1 MNSRQ
6 PERHWLAQNPGA
18 NSCARSFAFLSAL
31 CMVALGFGCGPKQQ
45 AEVPNVHATPVRTV
59 VIEPVSI
66 PDVSEYLASLK
77 SRHSLVLDPQVEGQ
91 VTNIFVKSGDRVTAG
106 TPLIQIDPLKQQAI
120 VGSQEAGRAAQL
132 ANVQFAQVQWERAKK
147 LYESG
152 VISKQDFEQT
162 KTNLDT
168 AQQQLNSLDAQ
179 VLQQQVELHY
189 YRVVAPANGIVG
201 DIPVRVGDR
210 VTTTTTLTTVDEP
223 GTLELYVNIPVER
236 SSDVKRGQTV
246 QLLDTAGNLM
256 SESRIDF
263 ISPEIDN
270 NTQSLL
276 VKAQVKNSSDTLRP
290 SQFVRARIIWRV
302 RDGLEVPVLAV
313 SRING
318 QFFVFVVD
326 GSGKSLVAHQKM
338 LRLGEMTGN
347 QYVALDG
354 IKAGDRVVVEGAQY
368 LVDGAPVSETTD
380 DSRRKPPS

>member
-1 MNSRQ
+1 MDIRHR
-6 PERHWLAQNPGA
+6 ERRWLAQHPGA
-18 NSCARSFAFLSAL
+18 DRCARSLAFLSAL
-31 CMVALGFGCGPKQQ
+31 CIVALSFACGPKQP
-45 AEVPNVHATPVRTV
+45 AENQDAPAIPVRTAV
-59 VIEPVSI
+59 MQPVSI
-66 PDVSEYLASLK
+66 SDVSEYLAALK

-120 VGSQEAGRAAQL
+120 VGSQEAGRAAQV
-132 ANVQFAQVQWERAKK
+132 ANVQFAQTQWERAKK

-152 VISKQDFEQT
+152 VTSKQDFDQA

-168 AQQQLNSLDAQ
+168 AQQQLKSLDAQ

-189 YRVVAPANGIVG
+189 YHVVAPADGIVG

-236 SSDVKRGQTV
+236 SNNLKRGKTV
-246 QLLDTAGNLM
+246 QLLDTAGNLL

-270 NTQSLL
+270 NTQSVL
-276 VKAQVKNSSDTLRP
+276 VKAQVKNSSGTLRP
-290 SQFVRARIIWRV
+290 SQFVRARIIWGT
-302 RDGLEVPVLAV
+302 RDGLQIPVLAV

-318 QFFVFVVD
+318 QFFVFVVQ
-326 GSGKSLVAHQKM
+326 GSGKSLIAHQKM
-338 LRLGEMTGN
+338 LRLGEMTGD
-347 QYVALDG
+347 QYVVLDG
-354 IKAGDRVVVEGAQY
+354 LQAGDRVVVEGAQT
-368 LVDGAPVSETTD
+368 LVDGASVSETTN
-380 DSRRKPPS
+380 DSHGKPPS